1 MPRRDEFAIDGWVV
15 SGYRRRPRY
24 RHRGGRPGWEE
35 RRRVIFSLER
45 SGVEPGRPGA
55 IERHRWREKFREPR
69 KEILPHYKIYYM
81 SEAATALDT
90 RPEDIAPEM
99 LDVLEMA
106 TKADIAVEEG
116 FFAGLEEQQRRTEPP
131 PEEILKR
138 WKDEWWMLW
147 QKEQDLVRRIARK
160 VQDLETV
167 LSEYYNIVERFNAAD
182 ADKQGQYRE
191 LLNRRRDKVK
201 RLMRQLADWYS
212 RKASMGYTRHKLEV
226 SWRYWDPAWKDR
238 IESWR
243 EKEHGLLIY
252 GQDYLRKIRK
262 AKRRR

>member
-45 SGVEPGRPGA
+45 SGVEPGRPG
-55 IERHRWREKFREPR
+55 
-69 KEILPHYKIYYM
+69 
-81 SEAATALDT
+81 
-90 RPEDIAPEM
+90 
-99 LDVLEMA
+99 
-106 TKADIAVEEG
+106 G
-116 FFAGLEEQQRRTEPP
+116 
-131 PEEILKR
+131 
-138 WKDEWWMLW
+138 WMLW

-167 LSEYYNIVERFNAAD
+167 LSEYYIIVERFNAAD